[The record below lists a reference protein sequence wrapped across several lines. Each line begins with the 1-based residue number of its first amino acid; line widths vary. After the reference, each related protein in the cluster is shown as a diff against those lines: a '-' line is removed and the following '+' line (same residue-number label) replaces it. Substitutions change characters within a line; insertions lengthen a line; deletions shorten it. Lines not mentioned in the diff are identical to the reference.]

1 MNEEH
6 AVNVIR
12 GSVDLRTA
20 LRNAGSVAAGAA
32 VVAERSVL
40 YPYRAFEVRCTVAT
54 LAGSR
59 SVLLRCLVDGINDVG
74 ATADAYVTDGLAAN
88 GEMWLDAEVAPL
100 DAERTAWRTITLRL
114 GKTFRM
120 IAPFGV
126 QLEPAGLV
134 YKRFWILRAGEARI
148 MTDSVTGHM
157 HPLHAAAA

>member
-1 MNEEH
+1 MNEDN

-12 GSVDLRTA
+12 GQVDLHTA
-20 LRNAGSVAAGAA
+20 LRSVASMAAGAP

-40 YPYRAFEVRCTVAT
+40 YPYRAFNVRCSVAT
-54 LAGSR
+54 LSGPR
-59 SVLLRCLVDGINDVG
+59 SVSLRCLVDGINDVG
-74 ATADAYVTDGLAAN
+74 ATADAYVTDRLPAN
-88 GEMWLDAEVAPL
+88 GELRLDAGVAPR

-114 GKTFRM
+114 GRTFRT

-148 MTDSVTGHM
+148 MTDSVTGHV
-157 HPLHAAAA
+157 HPLNAAA